1 MCNYLILTIK
11 IIIIKKINI
20 KYNKRIKMLIF
31 QYKFNIKTKFK
42 LLNYDLINKLS
53 RKFKNQPRNIKS
65 RSS

>member
-1 MCNYLILTIK
+1 MSNYLILTIK
-11 IIIIKKINI
+11 IIIIKINI

-53 RKFKNQPRNIKS
+53 RKF
-65 RSS
+65 

>member
-1 MCNYLILTIK
+1 
-11 IIIIKKINI
+11 
-20 KYNKRIKMLIF
+20 MLIF

-53 RKFKNQPRNIKS
+53 RKFKKNQPRNIKS